1 MTWVVLLVVLLLI
14 VSVVPTWPYSRS
26 WGYGPMG
33 ALMLILIVLTMLK
46 LAGRF

>member
-1 MTWVVLLVVLLLI
+1 MTWIVLLVVLLFI
-14 VSVVPTWPYSRS
+14 VSVVPAWPYSRE

-46 LAGRF
+46 LFGKL